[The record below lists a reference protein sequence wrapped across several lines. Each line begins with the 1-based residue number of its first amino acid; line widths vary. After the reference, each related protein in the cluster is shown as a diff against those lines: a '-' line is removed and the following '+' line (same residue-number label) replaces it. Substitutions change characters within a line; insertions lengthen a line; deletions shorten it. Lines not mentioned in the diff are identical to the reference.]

1 MTAPTLSPGDTAWL
15 LTAATLVMLMT
26 VPGLAFF
33 YAGLVRRKNVISTM
47 MYSFLAY
54 AIVSIVW
61 VLYAFSLAFSPY
73 GPLRAFI
80 GDLKYAAISPFTGTT
95 SSSIWWNFWFHTNVP
110 TFIYCGFQLTFAA
123 ITVAIISSAI
133 VERTKL
139 SAWVIFC
146 ILWLTFV
153 YCPVAH
159 WLWSDGWP
167 VTLLPKI
174 GLKPALDF
182 AGGMVVHMSSGFSA
196 LVLAYVIGKRLG
208 YGREPMPPHNITYVL
223 LGMALLWF
231 GWFGF
236 NAGSAVA
243 ANGLAASA
251 WLATN
256 TATAAAALTWCF
268 LSWLKE
274 GKASSLAF
282 ASGAVAGLVAI
293 TPASGYVDPLAAIV
307 IGVVASIISY
317 HMVEFRIKKGLDESL
332 DAWAVHGMSGF
343 WGSIA
348 TGLFANPKIN
358 PGNVGLIYGLIYGEP
373 LAGALQLASQ
383 IITSLAVL
391 CYVVAV
397 TFIIAKIIDKV
408 VGWRVPAE
416 MEYVGLDMSVH
427 GEEGYIMR

>member
-1 MTAPTLSPGDTAWL
+1 MAAPALSPGDTAWL
-15 LTAATLVMLMT
+15 LTASSLVMLMT

-33 YAGLVRRKNVISTM
+33 YAGLVRRKNVLSTM
-47 MYSFLAY
+47 MYSFIAY
-54 AIVSIVW
+54 AVVSIAW
-61 VLYAFSLAFSPY
+61 ILYAFSLAFSPY
-73 GPLRAFI
+73 GPQHWFI
-80 GDLKYAAISPFTGTT
+80 GNLKYAAISPFTGTVPN
-95 SSSIWWNFWFHTNVP
+95 SIWSGTGVP

-139 SAWVIFC
+139 SAWIAFC

-159 WLWSDGWP
+159 WLWSNGWP
-167 VTLLPKI
+167 ETLLPKL
-174 GLKPALDF
+174 GLPPALDF

-208 YGREPMPPHNITYVL
+208 FGREPMPPHNITYVL

-251 WLATN
+251 WLVTN
-256 TATAAAALTWCF
+256 TATAAAALTWCL

-282 ASGAVAGLVAI
+282 ASGAIAGLVAI
-293 TPASGYVDPLAAIV
+293 TPASGFVDPLAAIV
-307 IGVVASIISY
+307 IGVVASVISY
-317 HMVEFRIKKGLDESL
+317 HMVEFRMKKRLDESL
-332 DAWAVHGMSGF
+332 DAWAVHGMSGL

-358 PGNVGLIYGLIYGEP
+358 PGNYGLIYGLIYGHP
-373 LAGALQLASQ
+373 LEGALQLASQ

-391 CYVVAV
+391 AYVVTV
-397 TFIIAKIIDKV
+397 TFIIAKVIDKTI
-408 VGWRVPAE
+408 GWRVPAE
-416 MEYVGLDMSVH
+416 MEYVGLDLTVH

>member
-15 LTAATLVMLMT
+15 LTASTLVMLMT

-54 AIVSIVW
+54 AIVSIIW
-61 VLYAFSLAFSPY
+61 ILYAFSLAFSPY
-73 GPLRAFI
+73 GPLHVFI
-80 GDLKYAAISPFTGTT
+80 GDLKFAAISPFVGVKPSTLWIGTT
-95 SSSIWWNFWFHTNVP
+95 VP
-110 TFIYCGFQLTFAA
+110 AFIYCGFQLTFAA

-139 SAWVIFC
+139 SAWVLFC

-167 VTLLPKI
+167 VSVLPKI
-174 GLKPALDF
+174 GLRPALDF

-196 LVLAYVIGKRLG
+196 LVLAYVIGRRLG

-251 WLATN
+251 WLVTN
-256 TATAAAALTWCF
+256 TATAAAAITWCL
-268 LSWLKE
+268 LSWIKE

-293 TPASGYVDPLAAIV
+293 TPASGFVDPLSAIV

-317 HMVEFRIKKGLDESL
+317 HMVEFRIKRGLDESL

-358 PGNVGLIYGLIYGEP
+358 PGNVGLIYGLIYGKP
-373 LAGALQLASQ
+373 LIGALQLASQ
-383 IITSLAVL
+383 IVTSLAVL
-391 CYVVAV
+391 GYVVCV